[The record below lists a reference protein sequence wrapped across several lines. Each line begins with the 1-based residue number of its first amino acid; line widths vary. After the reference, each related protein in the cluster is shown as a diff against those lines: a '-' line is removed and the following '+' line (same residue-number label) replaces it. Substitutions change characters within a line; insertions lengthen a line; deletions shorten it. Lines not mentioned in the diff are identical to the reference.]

1 MSVQGDSFLGK
12 DCLHS
17 QSPLVEALFPLLF
30 CWICKAACTVMHSTV
45 VIS

>member
-17 QSPLVEALFPLLF
+17 QTPLVEAHFTLLF
-30 CWICKAACTVMHSTV
+30 CSICKAAGTVMHSTV

>member
-17 QSPLVEALFPLLF
+17 QTPLAEALFTVLLLF
-30 CWICKAACTVMHSTV
+30 DMQSGLHGDAEHCLH
-45 VIS
+45 